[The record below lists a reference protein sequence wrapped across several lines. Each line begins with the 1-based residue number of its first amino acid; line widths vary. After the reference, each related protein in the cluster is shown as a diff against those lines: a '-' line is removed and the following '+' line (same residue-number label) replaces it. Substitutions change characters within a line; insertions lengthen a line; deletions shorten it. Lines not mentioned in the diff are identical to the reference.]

1 MSVVSDIVK
10 EQRWEL
16 LLIIIGVASLVLSL
30 LSEQLEALVW
40 LAILFC
46 GTPIIIGA
54 IIGLLEDHDI
64 TADVLVAIAI
74 VASYLIGQPEAAAEI
89 AIIMQIGSFLEEA
102 TVSRAESGIRE
113 LIGMRPKTVRTV
125 IGDGELMVDAKKV
138 GIGDTVRIVPG
149 ETVPVDGTVVRGSTS
164 MDTSAI
170 TGEPVPMDIV
180 EGDRVSAGSV
190 NMFGSIDIRVDRT
203 EDDSTVA
210 RMARLMENAADRS
223 QIVRTA
229 DRWARYIVAIAF
241 TVSILT
247 YIVTGNI
254 TRSVTVLVVFCPCAL
269 ILATPT
275 AIMAAAGN
283 LSRRGILVKDGGAME
298 RIAAVDTVLM
308 DKTGTLTTGDVR
320 CTGVV
325 STSEMGPETLGRLVA
340 SVERM
345 SEHPLGKAIASHL
358 PGSPEPDSFE
368 YIPGKGVRGTVEGHM
383 VTAGNRRLMEESC
396 REGLGTALD
405 DAKADLDDGTTVV
418 FAGIDGKT
426 VGYVTLSDTVRPSSR
441 KAVADIRTLGLE
453 TIMMTGDS
461 GKAAGNIRDSL
472 GLDDAVWECLPE
484 DKFGIVD
491 RMESDRNICM
501 VGDGINDAPS
511 LKRADVGI
519 AMGGMGSDMAMH
531 AADIVISDDDIGRI
545 PAIVRMGRRTLTT
558 IWAGIAFS
566 LLVNTVAMVLAV
578 MGLMGPVVGALVHNV
593 GSVIVIM
600 GAAMLLR
607 YDCWRD
613 RGEDS
618 PQCPPSPGTV

>member
-405 DAKADLDDGTTVV
+405 GAKADLDDGTTVV

>member
-102 TVSRAESGIRE
+102 TVSRAQSGIRE

-405 DAKADLDDGTTVV
+405 GAKADLDDGTTVV